1 MSDMARSDSFGEA
14 ADARKMIEI
23 GTRVAYAALGSSF
36 AKCDAEIE
44 SNLPMV
50 VMPGTNKS
58 CGRKKKTKG
67 RLNVKSCVSFCGGLR
82 LMMCDGRDFLAKIS
96 AEKLKTRATSRVH
109 VIFTHLHHLHNL
121 LLLALH

>member
-50 VMPGTNKS
+50 VMPGTKS
-58 CGRKKKTKG
+58 WGHKKNTKE
-67 RLNVKSCVSFCGGLR
+67 RQIVKSYVFSCGGLR

-121 LLLALH
+121 LVLALH